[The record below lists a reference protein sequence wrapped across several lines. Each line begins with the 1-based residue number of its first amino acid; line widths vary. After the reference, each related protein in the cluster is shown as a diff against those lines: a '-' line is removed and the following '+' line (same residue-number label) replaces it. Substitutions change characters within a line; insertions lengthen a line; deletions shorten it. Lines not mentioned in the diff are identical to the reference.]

1 MNLLETLYGIKLK
14 NSLFFDRKIK
24 ITHKKTLLLGPRK
37 SGKTH
42 LIIDYLQ
49 NFDANEYLYID
60 FGDARVDK
68 SEIDYQKLKSF
79 IVKNSIKLL
88 VLENFNLSFE
98 IPPVDEII
106 ITSSDKALHVENFK
120 RLFLYPLD
128 FEEFIAFNKKF
139 LNAEQLFSIYS
150 NRGSL
155 PDIIL
160 FNEENY
166 LARLQKIAF
175 ELFDSKQE
183 YLIFKKFCE
192 LQSTKA
198 SLFQIYNQLKTKT
211 KISKDLIYNTSK
223 KLQNHE
229 IIFFLEKYAHQKAT
243 KKIYLFD
250 FAIKNALTYK
260 KDFLK
265 RFENMVFAELYKK
278 NEKLFYSDYLD
289 FYIPQKNEGI
299 ICSPFTPIE
308 NLKPRLK
315 KYLNHFLSLKVEN
328 IRIITIGN
336 EEKFSMKDISFE
348 QITFWD
354 WALGD

>member
-1 MNLLETLYGIKLK
+1 MNLLETLYGVKLK
-14 NSLFFDRKIK
+14 NSLFYDRKVK

-42 LIIDYLQ
+42 LIVDYLQ
-49 NFDANEYLYID
+49 NFDASEYLYID
-60 FGDARVDK
+60 FEDTRVDK
-68 SEIDYQKLKSF
+68 SEIDYLKLKKF
-79 IVKNSIKLL
+79 IAKNHIKLL
-88 VLENFNLSFE
+88 VLENFDFYFD
-98 IPPVDEII
+98 IPFVEEII
-106 ITSSDKALHVENFK
+106 ITSSNKTLHVENFE

-128 FEEFIAFNKKF
+128 FEEFIAFNKRF
-139 LNAEQLFSIYS
+139 LNAEQLFNIYS

-155 PDIIL
+155 AEIIL
-160 FNEENY
+160 FTEENY
-166 LARLQKIAF
+166 LQKLQRVAR
-175 ELFDSKQE
+175 ELFDSNNE
-183 YLIFKKFCE
+183 YLVFKKFCE

-211 KISKDLIYNTSK
+211 KISKDFLYSVSK
-223 KLQNHE
+223 KLQDQE
-229 IIFFLEKYAHQKAT
+229 IIFFLEKYAHKKAT

-278 NEKLFYSDYLD
+278 NEKLYYSDYLD

-308 NLKPRLK
+308 NLKLRLNK
-315 KYLNHFLSLKVEN
+315 QIEHFLSLGVKN
-328 IRIITIGN
+328 IKIITIGN
-336 EEKFSMKDISFE
+336 EEKFSIKSINFE
-348 QITFWD
+348 QITFWE

>member
-1 MNLLETLYGIKLK
+1 MNLLETLYGAKLK
-14 NSLFFDRKIK
+14 NSLFYDRKTK

-42 LIIDYLQ
+42 LVIDYLQ
-49 NFDANEYLYID
+49 NFDSNEYLYID
-60 FGDARVDK
+60 FNDVRVDK
-68 SEIDYQKLKSF
+68 SEIDYLRLKNF
-79 IVKNSIKLL
+79 IAKNSIKLL
-88 VLENFNLSFE
+88 VLENFDLSFE

-106 ITSSDKALHVENFK
+106 ITSSNKTLHIENFE

-139 LNAEQLFSIYS
+139 INVEQLFNIYS

-155 PDIIL
+155 AEIIL
-160 FNEENY
+160 FGEENY
-166 LARLQKIAF
+166 LAKLQRITR
-175 ELFDSKQE
+175 ELFDSKIE
-183 YLIFKKFCE
+183 YMIFKKFCE

-198 SLFQIYNQLKTKT
+198 SLFQIYNQLKTKI
-211 KISKDLIYNTSK
+211 KISKDLLYSVSK
-223 KLQNHE
+223 KLQDQE
-229 IIFFLEKYAHQKAT
+229 IIFFLEKYGHKKAT
-243 KKIYLFD
+243 RKIYLFD

-265 RFENMVFAELYKK
+265 RFENMVFTELYKK
-278 NEKLFYSDYLD
+278 NKNLFFSDYLD

-308 NLKPRLK
+308 NLKPRLEK
-315 KYLNHFLSLKVEN
+315 HIEHFSSLGVGN
-328 IRIITIGN
+328 IKIITIGN
-336 EEKFSMKDISFE
+336 EAKFSINDIGFE
-348 QITFWD
+348 QIIFWD

>member
-1 MNLLETLYGIKLK
+1 MNLLETLYGAKLK
-14 NSLFFDRKIK
+14 NSLFYDRKIK

-42 LIIDYLQ
+42 LVIDYLQ
-49 NFDANEYLYID
+49 NFDASEYLYID
-60 FGDARVDK
+60 FDDVRVDK
-68 SEIDYQKLKSF
+68 SEIDYLKLKNF

-88 VLENFNLSFE
+88 ILENFDLSFE

-106 ITSSDKALHVENFK
+106 ITSTDKALHVENFE

-139 LNAEQLFSIYS
+139 ISAEQLFNIYS

-155 PDIIL
+155 AEIIL
-160 FNEENY
+160 FGEENY
-166 LARLQKIAF
+166 LARLQRIAR
-175 ELFDSKQE
+175 ELFDSRLE
-183 YLIFKKFCE
+183 YLIFKKFCQ

-198 SLFQIYNQLKTKT
+198 SLFQIYNQLKTKI
-211 KISKDLIYNTSK
+211 KISKDLLYNVSK
-223 KLQNHE
+223 KLQNSE
-229 IIFFLEKYAHQKAT
+229 IIFFLEKYGHEKAT

-308 NLKPRLK
+308 NLKPRLE
-315 KYLNHFLSLKVEN
+315 KYEEHFSSLGVEN
-328 IRIITIGN
+328 IKIITIGN
-336 EEKFSMKDISFE
+336 EEKFSIKDINFE